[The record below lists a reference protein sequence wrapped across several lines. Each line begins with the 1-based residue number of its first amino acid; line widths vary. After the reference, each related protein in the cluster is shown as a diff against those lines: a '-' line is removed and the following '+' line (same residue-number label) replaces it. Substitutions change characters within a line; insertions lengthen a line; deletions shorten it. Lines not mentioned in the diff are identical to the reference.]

1 MHVRNK
7 SLTPLCGSSRVA
19 RLLVPSAACTLA
31 LSLSVWSSGAAAQ
44 AQGPNPPPLAM
55 GLIVKLKESQTPS
68 VVRLRPSVRPSDAAP
83 SQRARLYAAANRKRV
98 GFLIQKPTAF
108 GAHVIHSGQFSSV
121 DEAEAEAARLR
132 QDPDVAWVLVNR
144 LEQPLAGRVNTVAV
158 PQSGGVYDDH
168 FWLKDR
174 TARPGVARFATAW
187 GRIGANRSVA
197 PVVTAVLDSGV
208 LPNDDF
214 SGRLLPG
221 YDFVSE
227 AQYARD
233 GNGLD
238 SDPTDPGDYLTSGE
252 KQSNSAFSGS
262 SCQVGNSS
270 WHGTMVTS
278 MLAPPAGSGLS
289 VPGIF
294 GPGILAPLPGAVV
307 LPVRIGGVCGAAIS
321 DVIEGMLWAAGI
333 DYQGSPPANPN
344 PARVINFSYGGS
356 GTCRTGSATDTLY
369 RQTVT
374 ALESKGAL
382 LVAAAGNGDGSVGVV
397 GPIMPANCDGVV
409 AVTALRKDGT
419 KSSYANLIDGSL
431 SAGYLGIAV
440 AAGEFVSGSPGVT
453 ENLHLIS
460 DTGAS
465 TAVARYIRP
474 DVDGTSFATPQVAGA
489 AALALAV
496 NPGLTV
502 PALRQLLR
510 DSATSYTNTYTT
522 YAGSAPLCSSVNRAN
537 CRCDTGTCGV
547 GVLDADKLVELAL
560 DLATNSPQPDFSA
573 PAVAATSFVPQR
585 GNGSLAGGGGG
596 GGGGGSLEGVS
607 LLGLLA
613 ALALGL
619 RQRFKSG
626 RP

>member
-7 SLTPLCGSSRVA
+7 SFST
-19 RLLVPSAACTLA
+19 PSAVCALVLA
-31 LSLSVWSSGAAAQ
+31 VSLSVCASGVAAQ
-44 AQGPNPPPLAM
+44 APAPNPPPLAM
-55 GLIVKLKESQTPS
+55 GLIVKLKESQAPS

-108 GAHVIHSGQFSSV
+108 GAHVIHSGQFSSL

-132 QDPDVAWVLVNR
+132 QDPDVEWVLVNR

-158 PQSGGVYDDH
+158 AESGGAYNDH

-174 TARPGVARFATAW
+174 TGRPGVARFATAW
-187 GRIGANRSVA
+187 GRIGAGRSVA

-208 LPNDDF
+208 LPNADF

-252 KQSNSAFSGS
+252 KQGNSAFAAS
-262 SCQVGNSS
+262 SCQVGDSS

-278 MLAPPAGSGLS
+278 MLAPPAGSGS
-289 VPGIF
+289 SIPGIF

-333 DYQGSPPANPN
+333 DYQGSPATNPN
-344 PARVINFSYGGS
+344 PARVINFSYGGP
-356 GTCRTGSATDTLY
+356 GTCRSGSATDTLY
-369 RQTVT
+369 RQTVA

-382 LVAAAGNGDGSVGVV
+382 LVAAAGNGDGTQGVAA
-397 GPIMPANCDGVV
+397 PIMPANCDGVV
-409 AVTALRKDGT
+409 AVTSLRKDGT
-419 KSSYANLIDGSL
+419 KASYANLVSGNVN
-431 SAGYLGIAV
+431 AGYLGIAV
-440 AAGEFVSGSPGVT
+440 AAGEFVSGNPGAT
-453 ENLHLIS
+453 ENLYLMS
-460 DTGAS
+460 DTGTT
-465 TAVARYIRP
+465 TAVSRFIRAG
-474 DVDGTSFATPQVAGA
+474 VDGTSFATPQVAGA

-502 PALRQLLR
+502 AQLRQLMR
-510 DSATSYTNTYTT
+510 DAATSYVSTYTT
-522 YAGSAPLCSSVNRAN
+522 YVGPAAACSVSNLGN
-537 CRCDTGTCGV
+537 CLCDTSTCGV
-547 GVLDADKLVELAL
+547 GVLDADKLVEDALAL
-560 DLATNSPQPDFSA
+560 AISSPQPDFA
-573 PAVAATSFVPQR
+573 PPGVAATSFTPQR
-585 GNGSLAGGGGG
+585 GNGSMSSSSGG
-596 GGGGGSLEGVS
+596 GGGGGSVDGVS
-607 LLGLLA
+607 LFGLVL

-619 RQRFKSG
+619 RQRLKSG
-626 RP
+626 KP